1 MSDDIVDD
9 LRRFAGVADIT
20 PIMLRSGDILTVAAD
35 EIDKLR
41 SLVRALRRELEATRA
56 PNPHRPIERAV
67 QNVTVKLDPTAP
79 TRPFK
84 RWRDL

>member
-9 LRRFAGVADIT
+9 LRLLGQLAHHGKVQLVMTDGEVFVD
-20 PIMLRSGDILTVAAD
+20 AAD

-41 SLVRALRRELEATRA
+41 SLVRVLRREIEATRA
-56 PNPHRPIERAV
+56 PNPHRPMERAE
-67 QNVTVKLDPTAP
+67 PTAP
-79 TRPFK
+79 VRPLT